1 MDPAIPAES
10 VEGMPSRKQRYYL
23 RLFLRFCLFSLVCAI
38 IPVTFMAAYN
48 YHSYSRF
55 SNERMVQSFQRRV
68 ESSRGLVELF
78 LKERLLNLQTLV
90 QIHSV
95 DFLKQE
101 SNLKLVFDA
110 FNNESEYFEDL
121 GLINQRGFHESYVGP
136 YDLMANDYSVTF
148 WFKALMEKGFFVS
161 DMFMGYR
168 KIPHFIV
175 AVLKE
180 EQDKKW
186 ILRAT
191 IDTEALSSM
200 LAGITIDK
208 TGEVF
213 LLNAEG
219 YYQTATKSGGRIME
233 KSVFDMASFPGESG
247 IEIFENTD
255 SDEPT
260 PKIVAYS
267 WLKNPRWLL
276 IVQQDYSEF
285 FADRD
290 FAGRATFY
298 FLGVS
303 ALSIFLV
310 VALSVTYI
318 VRTIMNRDRELAALN
333 RQLVQAGKLASLG
346 QLAAGVAHE
355 INNPLAVIQSEVD
368 IIREFGEPAE
378 NGSRLGRSLE
388 QIEAQVQRCSKIIR
402 NLLGFSRRIK
412 SEAKQVDVT
421 EVIREVIV
429 LFQKWAGSAGIDIV
443 LDLKENLPKISGDS
457 FEIGQV
463 LVNLIGN
470 AIDALEGKQGGTIRI
485 KTGLDSESRSLFI
498 TVADTGCGI
507 PQADIDSIF
516 DPFFT
521 TKPVGKGSGLGLS
534 ISYSIV
540 KNMGGEI
547 AVRSE
552 AQKGTEFTLSF
563 PLEVHKTRR
572 TGDRI

>member
-1 MDPAIPAES
+1 MDSSKSPESAEK
-10 VEGMPSRKQRYYL
+10 MPSPKKGYYL
-23 RLFLRFCLFSLVCAI
+23 RLFLRFCLFSLICAI
-38 IPVTFMAAYN
+38 IPITFMAAYN

-78 LKERLLNLQTLV
+78 LKERLLNLQTLA

-136 YDLMANDYSVTF
+136 YDLKANDYSVTF
-148 WFKALMEKGFFVS
+148 WFKPLMEKGFFVS

-180 EQDKKW
+180 EQDAKW

-191 IDTEALSSM
+191 IDTEALDSM

-213 LLNAEG
+213 LLNTEG
-219 YYQTATKSGGRIME
+219 YYQTTTKSGGQIME
-233 KSVFDMASFPGESG
+233 RSAFDMSSFPGESG
-247 IEIFENTD
+247 IEIFENAD
-255 SDEPT
+255 SDGPT

-276 IVQQDYSEF
+276 IVRQDYSEF

-318 VRTIMNRDRELAALN
+318 VRTIMNRDRELGALN

-355 INNPLAVIQSEVD
+355 INNPLAIIQSEVD
-368 IIREFGEPAE
+368 IIREFGAPAE

-388 QIEAQVQRCSKIIR
+388 QIEAQVQRCSKIIK

-412 SEAKQVDVT
+412 SGAGQVDVT

-429 LFQKWAGSAGIDIV
+429 LFQKWAGAAGIEIV

-463 LVNLIGN
+463 LINLIGN

-485 KTGLDSESRSLFI
+485 KTGLDSENRVLFV
-498 TVADTGCGI
+498 TVEDTGCGI
-507 PQADIDSIF
+507 PEANIDSIF

-534 ISYSIV
+534 ITYSIV

-563 PLEVHKTRR
+563 PLRST
-572 TGDRI
+572 